1 MFRDL
6 EETSQTLEEER
17 EILWNMTQSNKDEII
32 TSLSKASEE
41 LRKELSDQLK
51 ILQNSAEESD

>member
-17 EILWNMTQSNKDEII
+17 EFLWNMTQSNKDEII

-41 LRKELSDQLK
+41 QRKELSDQLK

>member
-17 EILWNMTQSNKDEII
+17 ESLWKMTQSNKDEIL

>member
-17 EILWNMTQSNKDEII
+17 EFLWKMTQSNKDEIL
-32 TSLSKASEE
+32 TSLSNPSEE

-51 ILQNSAEESD
+51 ILQNSAEDSD